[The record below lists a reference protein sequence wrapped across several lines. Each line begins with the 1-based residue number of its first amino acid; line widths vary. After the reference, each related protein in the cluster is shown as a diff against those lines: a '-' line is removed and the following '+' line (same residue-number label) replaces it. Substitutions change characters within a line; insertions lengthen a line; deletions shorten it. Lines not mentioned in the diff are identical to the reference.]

1 MEVLPLAVLYDTLGL
16 LGNRDSRG
24 SGGAAHES
32 VCNFVS
38 GYPFRIHPGCC
49 SSFRLRSGVPL
60 YDLWRVC
67 SRWLGHWSQR
77 TERMPCHDTP
87 ASFLPEWPRME
98 ASPTRLWAERQ
109 GLDRNVLVGI
119 PPGPLPMLTCQPRR
133 SYPDRVGGRG
143 KAMPF
148 HFGPRRFRHRG
159 NPADH
164 GACGN
169 APLANLLLCHF
180 ISRSPSL
187 RGS

>member
-109 GLDRNVLVGI
+109 GLDRNLLVGI
-119 PPGPLPMLTCQPRR
+119 PTRPATRALLASPAALALIASGSMPARTSLQNPFATNHCCCPLYQLFIAVIAPPHPGP
-133 SYPDRVGGRG
+133 V
-143 KAMPF
+143 
-148 HFGPRRFRHRG
+148 H
-159 NPADH
+159 
-164 GACGN
+164 
-169 APLANLLLCHF
+169 
-180 ISRSPSL
+180 
-187 RGS
+187 